1 MKITKSNNTVELFRK
16 ACDDAGYKIKDTD
29 KQLQYMLNQQQGEVT
44 IRLDKDGKTIIG
56 YKYQGKPIEKK
67 KSKQ

>member
-1 MKITKSNNTVELFRK
+1 
-16 ACDDAGYKIKDTD
+16 
-29 KQLQYMLNQQQGEVT
+29 MLNQQQGEVT